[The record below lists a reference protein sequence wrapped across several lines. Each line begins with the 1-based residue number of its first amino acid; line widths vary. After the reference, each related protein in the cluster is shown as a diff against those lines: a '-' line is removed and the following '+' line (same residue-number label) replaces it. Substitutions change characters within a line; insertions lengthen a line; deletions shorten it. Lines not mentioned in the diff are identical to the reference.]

1 MFERINPKLKEIS
14 KRRWVKV
21 FFAFIVVLV
30 ALNII
35 FPPKVNVTYSTL
47 VTDKKGEILHAF
59 LSTDEKWRM
68 FVDLKEIT
76 PSYMGFD
83 IISGAEKQ
91 MYPGQIIEYTVK
103 PVLGIPLYWMT
114 EITHVEDHKYFV
126 DEQRFGPYTMW
137 HHQHHFTEV
146 KGGVKMEDIVH
157 YKIPLGFLG
166 DIAQVILV
174 KKQLQGI
181 FDFRFQ
187 AVTEKWGTYK
197 P

>member
-1 MFERINPKLKEIS
+1 MALWRFMTTKTTMACCIGMSKVYSIHTEQFIPISLQEAWDFFSSPANLAKITPEKMGFNIIS
-14 KRRWVKV
+14 K
-21 FFAFIVVLV
+21 
-30 ALNII
+30 
-35 FPPKVNVTYSTL
+35 
-47 VTDKKGEILHAF
+47 HH
-59 LSTDEKWRM
+59 
-68 FVDLKEIT
+68 
-76 PSYMGFD
+76 
-83 IISGAEKQ
+83 GAK

-103 PVLGIPLYWMT
+103 PLLGIPLYWMT
-114 EITHVEDHKYFV
+114 EITHVKEGAYFI

-166 DIAQVILV
+166 DIAQLVMV

-181 FDFRFQ
+181 FDFRFK
-187 AVTEKWGTYK
+187 AVEAKWGNYK